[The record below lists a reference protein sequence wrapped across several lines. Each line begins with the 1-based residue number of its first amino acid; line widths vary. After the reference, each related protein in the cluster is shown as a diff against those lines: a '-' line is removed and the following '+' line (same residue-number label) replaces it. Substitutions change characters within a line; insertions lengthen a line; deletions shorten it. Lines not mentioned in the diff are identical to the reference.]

1 MSDRK
6 SNHGLIT
13 YSKQGDYY
21 LPNLTLPPQHELN
34 IGLYGRKRKEFLKNY
49 HRGKYYN
56 LLTSVKLVEHLND
69 IDLRAMEMEE
79 RLINEFVEKEGI
91 TEQLKGDDM
100 MLWVRKMNNI
110 RNRVREIVFEEVVY
124 KYGVEMIGNM

>member
-1 MSDRK
+1 MSERQ
-6 SNHGLIT
+6 SSHGLMT

-21 LPNLTLPPQHELN
+21 LPNITLSPQPELN
-34 IGLYGRKRKEFLKNY
+34 IGLYGRKRQEFLKKY

-69 IDLRAMEMEE
+69 VDLRARKLEE
-79 RLINEFVEKEGI
+79 RLIQELAEKEGI
-91 TEQLKGDDM
+91 TEQLKADDM

-124 KYGVEMIGNM
+124 K

>member
-1 MSDRK
+1 MSEKQSR
-6 SNHGLIT
+6 HGLIT

-21 LPNLTLPPQHELN
+21 LPNLTLPPQPELN
-34 IGLYGRKRKEFLKNY
+34 IGLYGRKRQEFLKNY

-69 IDLRAMEMEE
+69 VDLRAREMEE
-79 RLINEFVEKEGI
+79 RLIKELAEKEGI
-91 TEQLKGDDM
+91 TEQLKADDM

-110 RNRVREIVFEEVVY
+110 RNRVREIVLEEVVY
-124 KYGVEMIGNM
+124 K

>member
-1 MSDRK
+1 MCERK
-6 SNHGLIT
+6 SSHGLMT

-21 LPNLTLPPQHELN
+21 LPNLTLPPQPEIN
-34 IGLYGRKRKEFLKNY
+34 IGLYGRKRQEFLKTH

-69 IDLRAMEMEE
+69 VDLRARELEE
-79 RLINEFVEKEGI
+79 RLIKELVEKEDL
-91 TEQLKGDDM
+91 TEQLKADDM

-124 KYGVEMIGNM
+124 K